1 MITKLAYIWR
11 TLLLHGGGR
20 EGTGTRRLWQKLF
33 MYKNALCILTIFS
46 IFMLITM
53 ANWTCCYLP
62 DGVLP
67 TLEFYTH
74 LGYRRKGEDSWKLY
88 HKGHENRS
96 LDCKFFQSTVGKFI
110 GKSVFQTSDRI
121 KKLQ

>member
-1 MITKLAYIWR
+1 MIAKLAYIWR

-20 EGTGTRRLWQKLF
+20 EGTGTHRLWQKLF
-33 MYKNALCILTIFS
+33 MYKNALCILTTFNIL
-46 IFMLITM
+46 MLITM

-110 GKSVFQTSDRI
+110 GKSVFQSSDRI